1 MEYWER
7 LRGLREDRDLTQAEV
22 AEYLH
27 MAQNTYSRYE
37 RGKREIPVNALVKL
51 CRFYQVSMDEVV
63 GLVEWRK

>member
-27 MAQNTYSRYE
+27 MAQNTYSQYE
-37 RGKREIPVNALVKL
+37 RGKREIPVSALVKL

>member
-27 MAQNTYSRYE
+27 MAQNTYSQYE
-37 RGKREIPVNALVKL
+37 RGKREIPVSALVKL
-51 CRFYQVSMDEVV
+51 CRFYKVSMDEVV